1 MSDKQAEHQSTRF
14 TILPHQR
21 IPIPMRLRFAAE
33 CLMASRAVPKDASPM
48 RQRRCFRLAMEKQKR
63 RMLRLWRGAVR

>member
-1 MSDKQAEHQSTRF
+1 MSRF

-21 IPIPMRLRFAAE
+21 IPIPMRMRFAAE
-33 CLMASRAVPKDASPM
+33 CLMASRAVPKDAIEA

-63 RMLRLWRGAVR
+63 RVLKLWRGTVR